1 MTSANWAELNDKIV
15 SNLSQHTEDH
25 PTNQASDIEADTH
38 KCLKRMNTC
47 IQAAIQSCVPNK
59 KRLRVIKWEIS
70 DRTRRLYEARAQKF
84 SDITAQGSNVSKQL
98 RKRWHRR
105 IRDANLRDYNTWLE
119 GMAKRWKRQTNE
131 VTQKQYSEW

>member
-1 MTSANWAELNDKIV
+1 
-15 SNLSQHTEDH
+15 
-25 PTNQASDIEADTH
+25 
-38 KCLKRMNTC
+38 MNTC

-59 KRLRVIKWEIS
+59 KRLSVIKREIS

-84 SDITAQGSNVSKQL
+84 SDITAQGGNVSKQL

-119 GMAKRWKRQTNE
+119 GMAKKMEEADKRGDSETIFRIVKIISGLMTTASAAEPSIDKNGDLILDQNKLDE
-131 VTQKQYSEW
+131 V